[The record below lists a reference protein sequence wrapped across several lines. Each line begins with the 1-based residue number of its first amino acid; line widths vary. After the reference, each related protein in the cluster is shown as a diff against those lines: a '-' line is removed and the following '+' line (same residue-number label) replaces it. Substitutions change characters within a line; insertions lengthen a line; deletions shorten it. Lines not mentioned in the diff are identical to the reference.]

1 MTLKEIYLNLIILQY
16 SDKPKAKATIEAL
29 IKDGLASADLIEVFN
44 DAFDLDLA
52 IGAQLDI
59 LGRIIGLSRTVPFVV
74 PKIYFSYEGNPNGKT
89 YNQAPM
95 LDETQVLFTD
105 LELNDTDYR
114 KFLKAKVSKNF
125 ASNTIA
131 SDEKISTNAA
141 LNFLFDGGAYA
152 QDNFNMT
159 FDVLIE
165 NTVDTSLLTFINA
178 LDLIPRPATVGV
190 NFVLISEQTFG
201 YEDNPI
207 AVTYNQGIMA
217 QGISV

>member
-1 MTLKEIYLNLIILQY
+1 MALIDNYLNLLILQY
-16 SDKPKAKATIEAL
+16 SDKPNAIATIEAL
-29 IKDGLASADLIEVFN
+29 VADGISNADLIDTFN
-44 DAFDLDLA
+44 EAFDLDTA
-52 IGAQLDI
+52 IGVQLVI
-59 LGRIIGLSRTVPFVV
+59 LGKIIGLSRTVPLVV

-95 LDETQVLFTD
+95 LDQTQVLFTD

-131 SDEKISTNAA
+131 SNKKISTNDA

-152 QDNFNMT
+152 KDNFNMS

-165 NTVDTSLLTFINA
+165 NTVDTSLLTYINA
-178 LDLIPRPATVGV
+178 LDLIPRPAAV
-190 NFVLISEQTFG
+190 NINYVLISAGTFG
-201 YEDNPI
+201 YSDNAN

-217 QGISV
+217 QNITI

>member
-59 LGRIIGLSRTVPFVV
+59 LGRIIGLSRTVPFIV
-74 PKIYFSYEGNPNGKT
+74 PKIYFGFAGNPNAETFNKAPILDVT
-89 YNQAPM
+89 QAS
-95 LDETQVLFTD
+95 FTD

-131 SDEKISTNAA
+131 SNEKISTNEA

-152 QDNFNMT
+152 VDGFNMNFT
-159 FDVLIE
+159 VMIE
-165 NTVDTSLLTFINA
+165 DTVDTSLLTFVNA
-178 LDLIPRPATVGV
+178 LDLVPRPATVGIGYKSIGL
-190 NFVLISEQTFG
+190 NTFG
-201 YEDNPI
+201 FVDNPNAKTFNEGVI
-207 AVTYNQGIMA
+207 AQFITV
-217 QGISV
+217 